1 MIFPGNCLQQAIE
14 RLLWTD
20 TGSGTTILV
29 SDTEQESC
37 VLFTLQL
44 HYFSLTILCQMQLNP
59 FGHTV
64 YLPVQSC
71 RTEPYR
77 EQKVTWHTWSL
88 CFVYCTS
95 SVSTSLFPLV
105 PLEEKT
111 VCWAL
116 LSIRAYL
123 TLNFLSCR
131 FGILL
136 VVPPVPPF
144 CDVIFVKQ
152 VFESHEKESENVG
165 VCLNAWFSLIPWL
178 NCPLLWSQC
187 IVVYAQVLRRKVTF
201 VWLAGSPPQW
211 TNPAE
216 LVHSATTSWPGG
228 IWPLKW
234 LQKECLSPLQR
245 ILFFSSIR

>member
-1 MIFPGNCLQQAIE
+1 MTQSRRVVFYLHCSYITFPWLFSVRCNLILLDILFICLCSPAELSPIGNKRSPDTREAYVLCIAPLACPPLYSLWCLWRKKQFAE
-14 RLLWTD
+14 L
-20 TGSGTTILV
+20 
-29 SDTEQESC
+29 SC
-37 VLFTLQL
+37 
-44 HYFSLTILCQMQLNP
+44 
-59 FGHTV
+59 
-64 YLPVQSC
+64 
-71 RTEPYR
+71 PYG
-77 EQKVTWHTWSL
+77 
-88 CFVYCTS
+88 
-95 SVSTSLFPLV
+95 
-105 PLEEKT
+105 
-111 VCWAL
+111 
-116 LSIRAYL
+116 L
-123 TLNFLSCR
+123 TLPWISCIVGLV
-131 FGILL
+131 FCLL
-136 VVPPVPPF
+136 CHWFPPF

-152 VFESHEKESENVG
+152 VFQSHEKESENVG

-245 ILFFSSIR
+245 ILFFFLHKVKVTHRVN